1 MIKES
6 KLPRYVTYNQIANI
20 NDDEFLFCLIFPKF
34 EYDFWCGLSLRT
46 GVLLIGFMYVLCG
59 VSTLLSVLQTNN
71 NFNFY
76 SSTILLS
83 VYTINF
89 ILLII
94 SSINNS
100 FVVAYLS
107 YLSYCGMLILNFGEV
122 VVVTILILIGFYSPS
137 GIENA
142 IVKGVS
148 FFLIGIMLS
157 CLYIYFLWIIFCYAI
172 HLKYERKNLVRGEYE
187 DKSYQSEEEN
197 YKLLKEN
204 LN

>member
-6 KLPRYVTYNQIANI
+6 KLPPYVTYNQIANT

-34 EYDFWCGLSLRT
+34 EYDFWCGLSLKK
-46 GVLLIGFMYVLCG
+46 GVLLIGFIFVLCG
-59 VSTLLSVLQTNN
+59 VSTLFSVLQTNN

-76 SSTILLS
+76 SSVILLS
-83 VYTINF
+83 VYTFNF

-107 YLSYCGMLILNFGEV
+107 YLIYCGILILNLVEV
-122 VVVTILILIGFYSPS
+122 VVVTILILIGFYSPN

-157 CLYIYFLWIIFCYAI
+157 CVYIYCLWIIFSYAM
-172 HLKYERKNLVRGEYE
+172 HLKYERQNLVSGEYE
-187 DKSYQSEEEN
+187 EKINRSDEEN